1 MIGFVGTIAVWLK
14 RCGVF
19 VALVGLAICGGFVA
33 QAHGRGAVIMFF
45 PGGRSR
51 AETWTVV
58 KGLPYAMWD
67 AKSAAAPGTEL
78 PAGVIDSAPLVPHAL
93 FETDQDIVNRVRVWL
108 PKGGL
113 LVKMGG
119 APGDWYCTWRFDF
132 KSQVTQQDVDHG
144 RVDGLEYNLCV
155 EARADG
161 QMTKARVL
169 IAHFRDLMTISQD
182 DSGATRYRDDIQ
194 DYNLVKL
201 TQVDNSLLPHLA
213 NFQVYSWWNKKAS
226 SVCLNGILAA
236 IRPGGQSVSTNGPC
250 FSGVGQSVQF
260 AGGTYT
266 LILLDNTQFKI
277 RIDNPLNVQGLV
289 PPGGTRPE

>member
-1 MIGFVGTIAVWLK
+1 MIGCGGTIAGWLK
-14 RCGVF
+14 RCCVF
-19 VALVGLAICGGFVA
+19 VAFVGLATCGDFMA
-33 QAHGRGAVIMFF
+33 QAHGGGAIIMFF
-45 PGGRSR
+45 PAVRSR

-58 KGLPYAMWD
+58 KGLPYAIWD
-67 AKSAAAPGTEL
+67 AKSDAAPGTEL

-93 FETDQDIVNRVRVWL
+93 FKTDQDIVNRVRVWL

-119 APGDWYCTWRFDF
+119 VPGDWYCTWRFDF
-132 KSQVTQQDVDHG
+132 KSQVTQQEVDHG

-155 EARADG
+155 EAGADG

-213 NFQVYSWWNKKAS
+213 NFQVYSWWNKKTS
-226 SVCLNGILAA
+226 SVCLKVILAP
-236 IRPGGQSVSTNGPC
+236 IRPGGESVSNDGTC
-250 FSGVGQSVQF
+250 FSGIGQSVQF
-260 AGGTYT
+260 SGGTYT
-266 LILLDNTQFKI
+266 LTSVDKTQFKI
-277 RIDNPLNVQGLV
+277 RIDSPLNVQGLV